1 MGIKVKPVGAF
12 FNLISQ
18 FIPLLL
24 TFLLAAASYW
34 LAIQAELN
42 LFSSSGKADPTS
54 SDYYLRNFSVQSHN
68 LAENK
73 YSIIRSNSAEH
84 IPQGNV
90 WNITEP
96 ELEQFEPSDVMV
108 KANAEKG
115 IYLLDTDEIYLQEN
129 VVVVSRND
137 GVITTMT
144 SEEILIDNITNEIS
158 TDKKVLVVR
167 PGQRFEA
174 QGATLNNDTGELKAQ
189 GSIKFRIEAKP

>member
-1 MGIKVKPVGAF
+1 MKPFSSF

-34 LAIQAELN
+34 LAIQAELD
-42 LFSSSGKADPTS
+42 LFKAGGKADPTS

-73 YSIIRSNSAEH
+73 YSIIRSKSAEH

-90 WNITEP
+90 WNITAP
-96 ELEQFEPSDVMV
+96 ELEQFEPNEVMV
-108 KANAEKG
+108 KANARKG
-115 IYLLDTDEIYLQEN
+115 VYLLDTDEIYLKEN
-129 VVVVSRND
+129 VVVDSRND
-137 GVITTMT
+137 GLPTKMT
-144 SEEILIDNITNEIS
+144 SEEIRIDNITNEIS

-167 PGQRFEA
+167 PGQQFEA
-174 QGATLNNDTGELKAQ
+174 QGATLNNDTGELTAQ
-189 GSIKFRIEAKP
+189 GSIKFRIEANR

>member
-1 MGIKVKPVGAF
+1 MKPFNAF

-34 LAIQAELN
+34 LAIQAELD
-42 LFSSSGKADPTS
+42 LFKASGKADPTS

-73 YSIIRSNSAEH
+73 YSIIRSKSAEH

-96 ELEQFEPSDVMV
+96 ELEQFEPNDVMV

-115 IYLLDTDEIYLQEN
+115 VYLLDTDEIYLQEN
-129 VVVVSRND
+129 VIVNSRNE
-137 GVITTMT
+137 GMLTTMT
-144 SEEILIDNITNEIS
+144 SEEIKIDNITNEIS

-174 QGATLNNDTGELKAQ
+174 QGATLNNDTGELTAQ
-189 GSIKFRIEAKP
+189 GSIKFRIEAKQ

>member
-1 MGIKVKPVGAF
+1 MKPLNAF

-34 LAIQAELN
+34 LAIQAELD
-42 LFSSSGKADPTS
+42 LFKASGKADPTS

-73 YSIIRSNSAEH
+73 YSIIRSKSAEH

-96 ELEQFEPSDVMV
+96 ELEQFEPNEILV
-108 KANAEKG
+108 KANARKG
-115 IYLLDTDEIYLQEN
+115 VYLLDTDEIFLQEN
-129 VVVVSRND
+129 VVVDSRND
-137 GVITTMT
+137 GLLTKMT
-144 SEEILIDNITNEIS
+144 SEEIRIDNITNEIS

-174 QGATLNNDTGELKAQ
+174 QGATLNNDTGELTAQ
-189 GSIKFRIEAKP
+189 GSIKFRIEARQ

>member
-1 MGIKVKPVGAF
+1 MGIKVKPFSAF

-34 LAIQAELN
+34 LAIQAELD
-42 LFSSSGKADPTS
+42 LFKASGKADPSS

-73 YSIIRSNSAEH
+73 YSIIRSQSAEH

-96 ELEQFEPSDVMV
+96 ELEQFEPNEVMV
-108 KANAEKG
+108 KANANKG
-115 IYLLDTDEIYLQEN
+115 VYLLDTDEIFLQEN
-129 VVVVSRND
+129 VVVDSRNE
-137 GVITTMT
+137 GLLTTMT
-144 SEEILIDNITNEIS
+144 SEEIRIDNITNEIS

-174 QGATLNNDTGELKAQ
+174 QGATLNNDTGELTAQ
-189 GSIKFRIEAKP
+189 GSIKFRIEAKQ

>member
-1 MGIKVKPVGAF
+1 MKPFSAF

-34 LAIQAELN
+34 LAIQAELD
-42 LFSSSGKADPTS
+42 LFKASGKADPTV
-54 SDYYLRNFSVQSHN
+54 SDYYLRNFSVQSHD

-73 YSIIRSNSAEH
+73 YSIIRSKSAEH

-96 ELEQFEPSDVMV
+96 ELEQFEPNQVMV
-108 KANAEKG
+108 KANANKG
-115 IYLLDTDEIYLQEN
+115 VYLLDTDEIFMQED
-129 VVVVSRND
+129 VVVNSRNE
-137 GVITTMT
+137 GLLTTMT
-144 SEEILIDNITNEIS
+144 SEEIRIDNITNEIS

-189 GSIKFRIEAKP
+189 GSIKFRIEAKQ

>member
-1 MGIKVKPVGAF
+1 MKPFSAF
-12 FNLISQ
+12 FILISQ

-34 LAIQAELN
+34 LAIQAELD
-42 LFSSSGKADPTS
+42 LFKASGKADPTV
-54 SDYYLRNFSVQSHN
+54 SDYYLRNFSVQSHD

-73 YSIIRSNSAEH
+73 YSIIRSKSAEH

-96 ELEQFEPSDVMV
+96 ELEQFEPNQVMV
-108 KANAEKG
+108 KANANKG
-115 IYLLDTDEIYLQEN
+115 VYLLDTDEIFMQED
-129 VVVVSRND
+129 VVVNSRNE
-137 GVITTMT
+137 GLLTTMT
-144 SEEILIDNITNEIS
+144 SEEIRIDNITNEIS

-189 GSIKFRIEAKP
+189 GSIKFRIEAKQ

>member
-1 MGIKVKPVGAF
+1 MGIQVKPLSAF

-34 LAIQAELN
+34 LAIQAELD
-42 LFSSSGKADPTS
+42 LFKASGKADPTS

-73 YSIIRSNSAEH
+73 YSIIRSQSAEH

-96 ELEQFEPSDVMV
+96 ELEQFEPNDVMV

-129 VVVVSRND
+129 VIVNSRNK
-137 GVITTMT
+137 GMLTTMT
-144 SEEILIDNITNEIS
+144 SEEIKIDNITNEIS

-174 QGATLNNDTGELKAQ
+174 QGATLNNDTGELTAQ
-189 GSIKFRIEAKP
+189 GSIKFRIEAKQ

>member
-1 MGIKVKPVGAF
+1 MKPFNAF

-34 LAIQAELN
+34 LAIQAELD
-42 LFSSSGKADPTS
+42 LFKASGKADPTS

-73 YSIIRSNSAEH
+73 YSIIRSKSAEH

-96 ELEQFEPSDVMV
+96 ELEQFEPNEILV
-108 KANAEKG
+108 KANARKG
-115 IYLLDTDEIYLQEN
+115 VYLLDTDEIFLQEN
-129 VVVVSRND
+129 VVVDSRND
-137 GVITTMT
+137 GLLTKMT
-144 SEEILIDNITNEIS
+144 SEEIRIDNITNEIS

-174 QGATLNNDTGELKAQ
+174 QGATLNNDTGELTAQ
-189 GSIKFRIEAKP
+189 GSIKFRIEAKQ

>member
-1 MGIKVKPVGAF
+1 MKPFSAF

-34 LAIQAELN
+34 LAIQAELD
-42 LFSSSGKADPTS
+42 LFKASGKADPTS

-68 LAENK
+68 LVENK
-73 YSIIRSNSAEH
+73 YSIIRSKSAEH

-90 WNITEP
+90 WNIKEP
-96 ELEQFEPSDVMV
+96 ELEQFEPNEVMV
-108 KANAEKG
+108 KANARKG
-115 IYLLDTDEIYLQEN
+115 VYLLDSDEIYLQEN
-129 VVVVSRND
+129 VVVDSRND
-137 GVITTMT
+137 GLLTTMK
-144 SEEILIDNITNEIS
+144 SEEIRIDNISNQIS

-174 QGATLNNDTGELKAQ
+174 QGATLNNDTGELTAQ
-189 GSIKFRIEAKP
+189 GSIKFRIEAKR

>member
-1 MGIKVKPVGAF
+1 LGIEVKPLNAF

-34 LAIQAELN
+34 LAIQAELD
-42 LFSSSGKADPTS
+42 LFKASGKADPTS

-73 YSIIRSNSAEH
+73 YSIIRSKSAEH

-96 ELEQFEPSDVMV
+96 ELEQFEPNEILV
-108 KANAEKG
+108 KANARKG
-115 IYLLDTDEIYLQEN
+115 VYLLDTDEIFLQEN
-129 VVVVSRND
+129 VVVDSRND
-137 GVITTMT
+137 GLLTKMT
-144 SEEILIDNITNEIS
+144 SEEIRIDNITNEIS

-174 QGATLNNDTGELKAQ
+174 QGATLNNDTGELTAQ
-189 GSIKFRIEAKP
+189 GSIKFRIEARQ

>member
-1 MGIKVKPVGAF
+1 VKPLSAF

-34 LAIQAELN
+34 LAIQAELD
-42 LFSSSGKADPTS
+42 LFKASGKADPTS

-73 YSIIRSNSAEH
+73 YSIIRSQSAEH

-96 ELEQFEPSDVMV
+96 ELEQFEPNDVMV

-129 VVVVSRND
+129 VIVNSRNK
-137 GVITTMT
+137 GMLTTMT
-144 SEEILIDNITNEIS
+144 SEEIKIDNITNEIS

-174 QGATLNNDTGELKAQ
+174 QGATLNNDTGELTAQ
-189 GSIKFRIEAKP
+189 GSIKFRIEAKQ

>member
-1 MGIKVKPVGAF
+1 MKPFNAF

-34 LAIQAELN
+34 LAIQAELD
-42 LFSSSGKADPTS
+42 LFKASGKADPTS

-73 YSIIRSNSAEH
+73 YSIIRSKSAEH

-96 ELEQFEPSDVMV
+96 ELEQFEPNDVMV

-115 IYLLDTDEIYLQEN
+115 VYLLDTDEIYLQEN
-129 VVVVSRND
+129 VIVNSRNE
-137 GVITTMT
+137 GMLTTMT
-144 SEEILIDNITNEIS
+144 SEEIKIDNITNEIS

-189 GSIKFRIEAKP
+189 GSIKFRIEAKQ

>member
-1 MGIKVKPVGAF
+1 MKPFNAF

-34 LAIQAELN
+34 LAIQAELD
-42 LFSSSGKADPTS
+42 LFKASGKADPTS

-73 YSIIRSNSAEH
+73 YSIIRSKSAEH

-96 ELEQFEPSDVMV
+96 ELEQFEPNEILV
-108 KANAEKG
+108 KANARKG
-115 IYLLDTDEIYLQEN
+115 VYLLDTDEIFLQEN
-129 VVVVSRND
+129 VVVDSRND
-137 GVITTMT
+137 GLLTKMT
-144 SEEILIDNITNEIS
+144 SEEIRIDNITNEIS

-174 QGATLNNDTGELKAQ
+174 QGATLNNDTGELTAQ
-189 GSIKFRIEAKP
+189 GSIKFRIEARQ